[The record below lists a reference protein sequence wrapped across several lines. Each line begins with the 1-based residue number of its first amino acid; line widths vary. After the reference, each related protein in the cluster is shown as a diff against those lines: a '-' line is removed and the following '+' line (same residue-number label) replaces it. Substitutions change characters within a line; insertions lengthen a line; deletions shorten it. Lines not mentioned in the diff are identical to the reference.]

1 MSVAE
6 EEKQLVRE
14 KAKSKRFAFVLL
26 GIAIVA
32 EVTGAICLK
41 ASEGLTVP
49 LPTLVTVIGYLI
61 TFSLLIKILQNLPLG
76 LVYGIWGGVGSA
88 VTMLVGVVVWHD
100 PFTAFTAVGVL
111 LVIGGVYLLNKGTDE
126 IEAARV
132 QQHSDRV
139 SSALPNNSPSCEPKL
154 PLPSF
159 MLRDMDASF
168 TIEVTDSMQGCLRR
182 VQIALAWLRGHSA

>member
-14 KAKSKRFAFVLL
+14 KAKSKRLAFVLL

-49 LPTLVTVIGYLI
+49 LLT
-61 TFSLLIKILQNLPLG
+61 LLIKILQNLPLG

-88 VTMLVGVVVWHD
+88 ATMLVGVVVWHD

-126 IEAARV
+126 IEAARA
-132 QQHSDRV
+132 QQ
-139 SSALPNNSPSCEPKL
+139 
-154 PLPSF
+154 
-159 MLRDMDASF
+159 
-168 TIEVTDSMQGCLRR
+168 Q
-182 VQIALAWLRGHSA
+182 